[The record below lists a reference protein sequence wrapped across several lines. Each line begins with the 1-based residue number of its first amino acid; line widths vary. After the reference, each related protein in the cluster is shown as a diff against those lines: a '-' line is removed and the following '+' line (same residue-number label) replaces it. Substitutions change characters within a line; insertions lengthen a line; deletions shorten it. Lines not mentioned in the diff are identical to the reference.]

1 MMTTALRR
9 IRLADYHP
17 NDLTYP
23 DVTPYSG
30 TDWRFLFLQF
40 YPGIMMIFEGETVEQ
55 AYTRWYEGTVRHEEY
70 MRTECP
76 MCAGMVDSIEY
87 HPTSYERVEKA
98 LSDTT
103 PLPDDIG
110 SNLVRILTKL

>member
-1 MMTTALRR
+1 
-9 IRLADYHP
+9 
-17 NDLTYP
+17 
-23 DVTPYSG
+23 
-30 TDWRFLFLQF
+30 
-40 YPGIMMIFEGETVEQ
+40 MIFEGETVEQ

-87 HPTSYERVEKA
+87 HPTPYERVEKA

-103 PLPDDIG
+103 PLPDDIIRCIVYNWVKPREDFDQVMMDLEYYWEKREG
-110 SNLVRILTKL
+110 EEDDAYDDENRDYSSDEQ